1 MCKMG
6 LSPNPVKSRIEWEC
20 VLKTVKKRTTT
31 QPFVIALFINTYYH
45 KCSQYQCILVGMLDR
60 GIIFKIFKKYF
71 DFHFPSTLTFKL
83 I

>member
-1 MCKMG
+1 MYSKMIITIKEENTAI
-6 LSPNPVKSRIEWEC
+6 L
-20 VLKTVKKRTTT
+20 
-31 QPFVIALFINTYYH
+31 IALFINTYYH

-60 GIIFKIFKKYF
+60 GIIFKIFKKYL